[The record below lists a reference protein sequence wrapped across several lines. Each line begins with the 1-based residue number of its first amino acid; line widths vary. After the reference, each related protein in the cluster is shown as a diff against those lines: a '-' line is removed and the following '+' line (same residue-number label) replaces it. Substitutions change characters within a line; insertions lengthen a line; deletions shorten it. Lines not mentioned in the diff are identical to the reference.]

1 MVSEGGTNVLL
12 EVSSV
17 IVVPVVTSQ
26 REDFQN
32 CMSEETFS
40 EKKSEG
46 CISLMPQG
54 FYWQVG
60 DTLVSQ

>member
-1 MVSEGGTNVLL
+1 MVSEGGTNMYVL

-32 CMSEETFS
+32 RMSEDVFLS
-40 EKKSEG
+40 
-46 CISLMPQG
+46 CLVG